1 MEFAPRKKEE
11 GMRNKKLTA
20 FYAALMIAFV
30 PTYALCRTKGRMYGK
45 VADAQT
51 GESLPG
57 ANVLVEGT
65 SLGAATNLN
74 GRYVI
79 PGVPPGSYAV
89 RVTYVG
95 YRTLKEE
102 MQITS
107 GESLRLDF
115 KLEAVAVK
123 GKTVVV
129 TAQAS
134 GQNAAI
140 NEELSSTRIMNA
152 VSAARIRQLPDA
164 NAAESVG
171 RLPGVYLVRQGGEG
185 TELAVRGLA
194 PQYNEIMIDG
204 VQMAPTSS
212 SERSV
217 NLSMISSS
225 SLSGIELYKTATPDM
240 DAAFLGGVVNFQ
252 LREAKQNP
260 EGGPEVGLNVQGSY
274 DNLQNSYNNYKLSGT
289 VGDRFFAK
297 KFGILA
303 QIITQRIDLTS
314 DQFGGSYSMLT
325 KNIGVPNAISLDNFT
340 LTYAPSE
347 QQLLDATVV
356 MDYRLPNGKIDF
368 MNFLSRGLTRTVDRT
383 QSYSIPPVGSN
394 EITYG
399 ASYSPDRRDVA
410 TNLLELKQDFNLVNI
425 DLKLSHSYSDDNNT
439 GSWSAGLTQSSVGFP
454 VNSSSVDPALVAQD
468 AIGLVQPSNMDFH
481 SIPASSSFNKSNEYS
496 ASLDLDRDF
505 TLSDLVSGQL
515 KFGGMYRTTSRYY
528 GYNYG
533 NGVLDAS
540 PSFGPGSAIQQV
552 LNEFPWMTKPPYNFT
567 NNSPLNFTA
576 YEDPAFSYGKFL
588 GGNYPMGVPTSLS
601 LMSQT
606 VSTVVNYMLSR
617 GYVLAG
623 AFSPDP
629 YQSGASNY
637 KGNEY
642 RSAGYVMATVHI
654 GPQLTFIPGVR
665 YQDLET
671 SYTGSRYY
679 DASVPNPY
687 PRPLQHTDTTF
698 TEYHGFWLPDAILT
712 YKPLSWFQAKAS
724 YTNTL
729 AYPSFSDI
737 IPMIDVFVGSTSVT
751 WNNYALK
758 PAHSQNYDLAFS
770 IYNNTMGLFS
780 VDGFLKQID
789 NFIFPRTSH
798 ISNPALYPG
807 VPASA
812 KAYQIS
818 TDVNDPHRV
827 NLWGTEVD
835 WQTHFWYLPS
845 VLSGLVLNVNY
856 THIFSGAKY
865 PYTITRR
872 GVYPTF
878 QPSYVDTF
886 YTDRLLDQPDD
897 IVNLSVGYDYQGFS
911 AVASMIYQS
920 NVFNGTNFWPEL
932 RSYKSSYLRWD
943 AVIKQDLPWYN
954 IQVYMDLNDL
964 NGASDIYVVQA
975 NGFPT
980 SQSSYGMTADLGLRW
995 SL

>member
-1 MEFAPRKKEE
+1 
-11 GMRNKKLTA
+11 MRSYVLVA
-20 FYAALMIAFV
+20 LLASLVASIALMPASAYCGATSRISGV
-30 PTYALCRTKGRMYGK
+30 VTDVR
-45 VADAQT
+45 T
-51 GESLPG
+51 GEALPG

-65 SLGAATNLN
+65 SLGAATNIN

-79 PGVPPGSYAV
+79 PDVPPGSYTF
-89 RVTYVG
+89 RVSYIG
-95 YRTLKEE
+95 YRTLER
-102 MQITS
+102 QVTVGNVS
-107 GESLRLDF
+107 GMVRDF
-115 KLEAVAVK
+115 KLEAVAVR

-140 NEELSSTRIMNA
+140 NQQLSSDRIMNA
-152 VSAARIRQLPDA
+152 VSSARIQQLPDA

-171 RLPGVYLVRQGGEG
+171 RLPGVYLVRSGGEG
-185 TELAVRGLA
+185 TELAVRGLS
-194 PQYNEIMIDG
+194 PHYNEVMIDG
-204 VQMAPTSS
+204 VEMASTSS
-212 SERSV
+212 SNRSV

-240 DAAFLGGVVNFQ
+240 DAAFLGGVVNFR
-252 LREAKQNP
+252 LREAKQNRY
-260 EGGPEVGLNVQGSY
+260 GGPEVELNAQGSY
-274 DNLQNSYNNYKLSGT
+274 DNLQNSYNNYKFGGT
-289 VGDRFFAK
+289 VGDRFFNN
-297 KFGILA
+297 KFGFLA
-303 QIITQRIDLTS
+303 QVITQRIDLTS
-314 DQFGGSYSMLT
+314 DQFGGSYSMVT
-325 KNIGVPNAISLDNFT
+325 KNIGEPNPISLNNLT

-347 QQLLDATVV
+347 QQLLDATFV
-356 MDYRLPNGKIDF
+356 MDYRLPHGKIDF
-368 MNFLSRGLTRTVDRT
+368 MNFLSRGITKTVDRN

-410 TNLLELKQDFNLVNI
+410 TNLLEYRQDFNLVNI
-425 DLKLSHSYSDDNNT
+425 DVKLSHSYSDYRNP
-439 GSWSAGLTQSSVGFP
+439 GSWSAGFTQGHVGFP
-454 VNSSSVDPALVAQD
+454 VNADRVDPTVVSQD
-468 AIGLVQPSNMDFH
+468 AIGLVQPVNLDFH
-481 SIPASSSFNKSNEYS
+481 NLSTSNSFNKSNQYT
-496 ASLDLDRDF
+496 ASLDLKRNF
-505 TLSDLVSGQL
+505 TLSDLMSGQL

-552 LNEFPWMTKPPYNFT
+552 LNRFPWMTEKPYNFT
-567 NNSPLNFTA
+567 NNSPLNLTA
-576 YEDPAFSYGKFL
+576 YEDPSFNYGKFL
-588 GGNYPMGVPTSLS
+588 GGNYAMGMPVNVD

-606 VSTVVNYMLSR
+606 VNTVVNYMITR

-623 AFSPDP
+623 AYSPDP

-637 KGNEY
+637 TGDEY
-642 RSAGYVMATVHI
+642 RSAGYVMATLHI

-665 YQDLET
+665 YQGLET
-671 SYTGSRYY
+671 SYTGARYY
-679 DASVPNPY
+679 DASTPNPY
-687 PRPLQHTDTTF
+687 PKPLQHTDTTF
-698 TEYHGFWLPDAILT
+698 TEYHGYWLPDAILS
-712 YKPLSWFQAKAS
+712 YKPFSWFQAKAS

-729 AYPSFSDI
+729 AYPSFSEI
-737 IPMIDVFVGSTSVT
+737 IPRIDLFVGSTSVT
-751 WNNYALK
+751 WNNFALK

-770 IYNNTMGLFS
+770 VYDNTIGLFS

-789 NFIFPRTSH
+789 DFIFPQTSH
-798 ISNPALYPG
+798 ITDPSLYPG

-818 TDVNDPHRV
+818 TDVNDSHRV
-827 NLWGTEVD
+827 NLWGAEVD

-856 THIFSGAKY
+856 THIFSGARY
-865 PYTITRR
+865 PYTITHS

-886 YTDRLLDQPDD
+886 YTDRLLDQPND
-897 IVNLSVGYDYQGFS
+897 IVNLSVGYDYEGFS

-932 RSYKSSYLRWD
+932 RSYKTSYLRWD

-954 IQVYMDLNDL
+954 IQAYLDLNDL
-964 NGASDIYVVQA
+964 NGASDIYVVQG

-980 SQSSYGMTADLGLRW
+980 SESSYGMTADVGLRW

>member
-1 MEFAPRKKEE
+1 MKPHKFTVFLSVLILGLAPKIALSR
-11 GMRNKKLTA
+11 TA
-20 FYAALMIAFV
+20 
-30 PTYALCRTKGRMYGK
+30 GK
-45 VADAQT
+45 VSGTVRDMQT
-51 GESLPG
+51 GEPLPG
-57 ANVLVEGT
+57 ANVMIEGT
-65 SLGAATNLN
+65 SLGAATNLS

-79 PGVPPGSYAV
+79 PSVPPGYYTF
-89 RVTYVG
+89 RVTYIG
-95 YRTLKEE
+95 YRTLRVK
-102 MQITS
+102 MQITN
-107 GESLRLDF
+107 GESLTRDF
-115 KLEAVAVK
+115 KLEAVAVN
-123 GKTVVV
+123 GKTVIV

-140 NEELSSTRIMNA
+140 NQELSSNRIMNA

-212 SERSV
+212 SNRSV

-240 DAAFLGGVVNFQ
+240 DAAFLGGVVNFR

-260 EGGPEVGLNVQGSY
+260 EGGPEVALNAQGSF

-289 VGDRFFAK
+289 VGDRFFGK
-297 KFGILA
+297 RLGILA
-303 QIITQRIDLTS
+303 QVITQRIDLTS

-325 KNIGVPNAISLDNFT
+325 KNLGVPNPISLDNFT

-347 QQLLDATVV
+347 QQLVDGTVV
-356 MDYRLPNGKIDF
+356 MDYRLPHGKIDF
-368 MNFLSRGLTRTVDRT
+368 MNFLSRGLTKTVDRT

-399 ASYSPDRRDVA
+399 ASYSPNRLDVD
-410 TNLLELKQDFNLVNI
+410 TNLLEFRQDFNLVNV
-425 DLKLSHSYSDDNNT
+425 DLKLSHSYSDYKNT

-454 VNSSSVDPALVAQD
+454 VDANSVDPAVVARD
-468 AIGLVQPSNMDFH
+468 AIALVQPANMDFH
-481 SIPASSSFNKSNEYS
+481 GISTSNSFNKSNEYS
-496 ASLDLDRDF
+496 VSLDLDRNF
-505 TLSDLVSGQL
+505 TLSDLISGQL

-552 LNEFPWMTKPPYNFT
+552 LNKFPWMTKSPYNFT
-567 NNSPLNFTA
+567 NNAPLNFTA
-576 YEDPAFSYGKFL
+576 YEDPSFNYGNFL
-588 GGNYPMGVPTSLS
+588 GGNYPMGTPTNVSLV
-601 LMSQT
+601 SQT

-623 AFSPDP
+623 AYSPDP

-637 KGNEY
+637 RGNEH
-642 RSAGYVMATVHI
+642 RSAGYVMATVNI

-665 YQDLET
+665 YQGLET
-671 SYTGSRYY
+671 AYTAARYY

-712 YKPLSWFQAKAS
+712 YRPFSWFQAKAS

-729 AYPSFSDI
+729 AYPTFSEI
-737 IPMIDVFVGSTSVT
+737 IPRIDVFVGSTSVI

-758 PAHSQNYDLAFS
+758 PAHSQNYDMAFS
-770 IYNNTMGLFS
+770 VYNNAMGLLS
-780 VDGFLKQID
+780 VDGFLKRID
-789 NFIFPRTSH
+789 NFIFARTSH

-807 VPASA
+807 VPAIA
-812 KAYQIS
+812 KAYQIT
-818 TDVNDPHRV
+818 TDINDPHRV
-827 NLWGTEVD
+827 DLWGTEVD

-865 PYTITRR
+865 PYTITRP

-920 NVFNGTNFWPEL
+920 NVFNATNFWPEL
-932 RSYKSSYLRWD
+932 RSFKKSYLRWD

-954 IQVYMDLNDL
+954 IQAYLDLNDL

-980 SQSSYGMTADLGLRW
+980 SQSLYGMTADFGLRW